1 LTKLQGDELAEKV
14 IRNCVNT
21 TLEHDLNL
29 VPFEYYKSELG
40 TLRTLEIPSLKEELS
55 FFGKIDRIDVKND
68 CMRIIDYKTGSATL
82 DFTSMSEIFGR
93 SKNTEDEELSI
104 RNEGNRYILQ
114 TLLYCWL
121 LEGDKRIQVLQE
133 KHANALGV
141 SPGIYS
147 VRQLNDESKPTYLH
161 KKGEE
166 VLYTRDIADEFINQ
180 LTLAQSV
187 PGPIALNTA
196 VFVGYKT
203 RGAKGALAALVGVV
217 IPSFVIILLIALYFT
232 DFKDNPTVAA
242 AFKGMR
248 PAVVALIAA
257 PIINMARGMSWWKI
271 AVALGAAVVI
281 WLLGVSPIAFIIIGA
296 LVGIGWSF
304 RSEGATK
311 DRGKEGER

>member
-1 LTKLQGDELAEKV
+1 
-14 IRNCVNT
+14 
-21 TLEHDLNL
+21 
-29 VPFEYYKSELG
+29 
-40 TLRTLEIPSLKEELS
+40 
-55 FFGKIDRIDVKND
+55 
-68 CMRIIDYKTGSATL
+68 MRISEGRGHLWTMQSESIL
-82 DFTSMSEIFGR
+82 DKILFCQFSIFNFQFILASLFDIFWSFLKIGAFTFGGGYAMIPLIEAEMIQKR
-93 SKNTEDEELSI
+93 
-104 RNEGNRYILQ
+104 G
-114 TLLYCWL
+114 WL
-121 LEGDKRIQVLQE
+121 
-133 KHANALGV
+133 
-141 SPGIYS
+141 
-147 VRQLNDESKPTYLH
+147 
-161 KKGEE
+161 
-166 VLYTRDIADEFINQ
+166 TREEFINQ
-180 LTLAQSV
+180 LTIAQSV

-203 RGAKGALAALVGVV
+203 RGVKGAFAALVGVV